1 MILYLV
7 FGAIG
12 FLIAGFTGVAIGL
25 LVAAVVDLILW
36 VMK

>member
-1 MILYLV
+1 V

-12 FLIAGFTGVAIGL
+12 FLLGGFTGVAIG
-25 LVAAVVDLILW
+25 VIVMFIIDLILW

>member
-12 FLIAGFTGVAIGL
+12 FLLGGFTGVAIG
-25 LVAAVVDLILW
+25 VIAMFIIDFILW
-36 VMK
+36 VTQ